1 MSRAERLQL
10 IVSLMKSSPGMRPAD
25 LATRCRVSERSIFR
39 DLHTLQ
45 TLGLPVYFDHGY
57 RLPSPTFL
65 PPLHLTGEEAVALRV
80 AASHAAEQEGPMAR
94 ALLSAQSKLALR
106 LAPGT
111 PVPEEQMPLAIPGV
125 PSAATE
131 AADLLSLLQE
141 AVATGRRVT
150 IQYARSKRSRPRS
163 LELDP
168 RHLSLRENSW
178 LLLADDVARHRCLTI
193 RLDQVKGVA
202 FSERK
207 GRHSRS
213 AGRKGA
219 AAQVGTGLRVKL
231 KLRPPLTAL
240 AADDR
245 LPEGLQ
251 IEKADGGVLVL
262 MSHASGMR
270 ELLGWLL
277 SFGPT
282 IEVVEPVALRAELK
296 RVATEL
302 LKLYGAET

>member
-25 LATRCRVSERSIFR
+25 LAASCRVSERSIFR

-45 TLGLPVYFDHGY
+45 TLGLPVYFDRGY

-80 AASHAAEQEGPMAR
+80 AASRAAEQEGPMAR

-106 LAPGT
+106 LAPAT
-111 PVPEEQMPLAIPGV
+111 PAPEGQIPLAIPGV
-125 PSAATE
+125 PPASNE
-131 AADLLSLLQE
+131 AAHLLSLLQE

-150 IQYARSKRSRPRS
+150 VQYARSKRSQPRP

-168 RHLSLRENSW
+168 RHLSLRENRW
-178 LLLADDVARHRCLTI
+178 LLLADDPAKHRSLTI
-193 RLDQVKGVA
+193 RLDQVRGAA

-207 GRHSRS
+207 GRHSRP
-213 AGRKGA
+213 ARRLKA
-219 AAQVGTGLRVKL
+219 AASLGTGPRVRLR
-231 KLRPPLTAL
+231 LRPPLSAL
-240 AADDR
+240 VRDGD
-245 LPEGLQ
+245 LPPGMQ
-251 IEKADGGVLVL
+251 IEEREGGILL
-262 MSHASGMR
+262 LTSHASGMR

-277 SFGPT
+277 SFGPAV
-282 IEVVEPVALRAELK
+282 EVLEPVALRAELR
-296 RVATEL
+296 RVAAAL
-302 LKLYGAET
+302 SALYGAEP

>member
-45 TLGLPVYFDHGY
+45 ALGLPVYFDHGY

-80 AASHAAEQEGPMAR
+80 AASRAAEHEGPMAR

-125 PSAATE
+125 PSASTDAGH
-131 AADLLSLLQE
+131 LLSLLQE
-141 AVATGRRVT
+141 AVATGRRVA

-178 LLLADDVARHRCLTI
+178 LLLADDPITHRSLTI
-193 RLDQVKGVA
+193 RLDQVKGAA

-207 GRHSRS
+207 GRHLRS
-213 AGRKGA
+213 ARRLKAAGSLGA
-219 AAQVGTGLRVKL
+219 GLRVKL
-231 KLRPPLTAL
+231 RLRPPLSAL
-240 AADDR
+240 VRDGD
-245 LPEGLQ
+245 LPPGLQ
-251 IEKADGGVLVL
+251 IEGKDGEVLIL
-262 MSHASGMR
+262 TSHASGIR
-270 ELLGWLL
+270 EILGWLL
-277 SFGPT
+277 SFGPA
-282 IEVVEPVALRAELK
+282 IEVVEPVALRAELR

-302 LKLYGAET
+302 SALYGADA